1 MTHVTQHL
9 MPKGSVQVTMT
20 NTNNKYG
27 MNLGHK
33 KNQSTSNDLLNKN
46 YKAKGGTIDPSL
58 SKNFNSS
65 VNTNLTNN

>member
-1 MTHVTQHL
+1 
-9 MPKGSVQVTMT
+9 MPKGSVQVTTT

-46 YKAKGGTIDPSL
+46 YKAKGGTIDP
-58 SKNFNSS
+58 
-65 VNTNLTNN
+65 

>member
-1 MTHVTQHL
+1 
-9 MPKGSVQVTMT
+9 MT